1 MDPAAA
7 HAICEAADPVAAF
20 AADPVLWGPLA
31 STPRLLDALRV
42 GYARVQLFVQNH
54 LGAGPA

>member
-7 HAICEAADPVAAF
+7 HAICESADPVAAF

-31 STPRLLDALRV
+31 SHPQLLDALRV
-42 GYARVQLFVQNH
+42 GHARVQLFVKNH
-54 LGAGPA
+54 LG